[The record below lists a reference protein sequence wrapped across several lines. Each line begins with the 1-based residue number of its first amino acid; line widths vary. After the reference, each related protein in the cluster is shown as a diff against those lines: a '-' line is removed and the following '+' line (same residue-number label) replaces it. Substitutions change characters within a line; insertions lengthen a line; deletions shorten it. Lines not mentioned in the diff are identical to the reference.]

1 MSWELCWSRQA
12 QLNLKSFCFLIS
24 YIFPAV
30 NLGWLFIRIHCLISK
45 ILWRESPAPVFR
57 EVKLLGFC
65 NNTVFIWLFVC
76 FSCLCG
82 TEQSTPTIKR
92 CWSKFRSWRWRRESW
107 EKPCFVT
114 VMERGRAI
122 LCWCFKKKITILPCL
137 FLIHHSNLIA
147 ARVRRLLS
155 YIIQLL
161 LFCFIFALHQSQP
174 FQFQFSCVT
183 ARGLHLETAAQSL
196 AWWCVVLLPG
206 HWARLVS

>member
-30 NLGWLFIRIHCLISK
+30 NLGWLFICIHCLISK

-57 EVKLLGFC
+57 EVKLGFC
-65 NNTVFIWLFVC
+65 NNTMFIWLFVC

-92 CWSKFRSWRWRRESW
+92 CWSKFRSWRWRQESW

-122 LCWCFKKKITILPCL
+122 LCWCFKKNYSSTLPVSHLSFKSDCSQGKKASVLYNSVFAVL
-137 FLIHHSNLIA
+137 FHI
-147 ARVRRLLS
+147 
-155 YIIQLL
+155 
-161 LFCFIFALHQSQP
+161 C
-174 FQFQFSCVT
+174 
-183 ARGLHLETAAQSL
+183 
-196 AWWCVVLLPG
+196 LLPPPKPALPVSFLLRYCWG
-206 HWARLVS
+206 PAFGNCSSVSRLVTRSAITCPLG